1 MKARKIETDQNLMQD
16 VIKHVHLFRPEVGM
30 IKNRIEALIEK
41 EYIMRDEN
49 DRHKYIYLP

>member
-1 MKARKIETDQNLMQD
+1 MKARKTETDQNLIQD